1 MPSASSYITDA
12 DLITG
17 IVMSRLP
24 EKQKRELI
32 DLAKDFDHEEREE
45 LMKLIKASR
54 KRAVSHGTQKIE
66 ALVKL
71 TLTLGILLGIAY
83 LILNNF
89 NLI

>member
-1 MPSASSYITDA
+1 MNHSAHYITDA

-24 EKQKRELI
+24 ENQKRELI
-32 DLAKDFDHEEREE
+32 DLAKEFDHEEREE

-54 KRAVSHGTQKIE
+54 KKARGNKNQKIE
-66 ALVKL
+66 ALTKL
-71 TLTLGILLGIAY
+71 ILTLGILLGIAY

>member
-1 MPSASSYITDA
+1 
-12 DLITG
+12 
-17 IVMSRLP
+17 MSRLP
-24 EKQKRELI
+24 ENQKRELI
-32 DLAKDFDHEEREE
+32 DLAKDFDHEERQE

-54 KRAVSHGTQKIE
+54 KKTQGNPHQKIE